1 MTEEKSVRQLE
12 RELKAA
18 RVREAREH
26 SNRIT
31 PSRDYSIGGIDKD
44 TTVEKKIPNTSDI
57 PDAILL
63 PKKQKNRKE
72 NIPF

>member
-1 MTEEKSVRQLE
+1 MSEEKSVRQLE

-18 RVREAREH
+18 RIREGREQ
-26 SNRIT
+26 RDRVP
-31 PSRDYSIGGIDKD
+31 PSRDYSIGGIDK
-44 TTVEKKIPNTSDI
+44 